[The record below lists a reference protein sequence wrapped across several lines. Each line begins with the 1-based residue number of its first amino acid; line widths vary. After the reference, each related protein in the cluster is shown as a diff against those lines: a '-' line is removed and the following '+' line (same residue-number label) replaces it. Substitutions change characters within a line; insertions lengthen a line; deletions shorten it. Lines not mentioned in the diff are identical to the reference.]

1 MLRRLIVSR
10 VSVRSVS
17 DSDDLQSRIEAQIAA
32 NRRSR
37 RHAHARRPA
46 TPAER
51 ARPSPGR
58 APQPASPLDETQI
71 IEAIPPDEKGEISPL
86 PRRRP
91 RRQFAFPIRL
101 FVLLAVTAL
110 LAVGLRAFVVEPF
123 WIPSESMEPTL
134 HGCAGCDNDRLLVD
148 RLSYHLHAVHRGD
161 IVVFHRP
168 PGVDATEK
176 VLIKRVIGLPGETV
190 SGHDAKV
197 WIGSRSL
204 EESYVNRACHGTAD
218 FSPVTV
224 PSGRYFVMGDNRC
237 DSTDSR
243 VFGAIPGSSIIGR
256 AFLIIWPLSRIQWL

>member
-1 MLRRLIVSR
+1 MVSR
-10 VSVRSVS
+10 VSVRSVN

-32 NRRSR
+32 NRHSR
-37 RHAHARRPA
+37 RHAHVRRSE
-46 TPAER
+46 TPTQA
-51 ARPSPGR
+51 ALPTSSPKPG
-58 APQPASPLDETQI
+58 PASPLDETQI
-71 IEAIPPDEKGEISPL
+71 IEAIPPDERGEIPRPS
-86 PRRRP
+86 RRRQ
-91 RRQFAFPIRL
+91 RRHFAFPIRL
-101 FVLLAVTAL
+101 LVLVAVTAL

-134 HGCAGCDNDRLLVD
+134 HGCSGCDNDRLLVD

-161 IVVFHRP
+161 VVVFHRP
-168 PGVDATEK
+168 PGLDAAEK

-190 SGHDAKV
+190 SGHDGKV
-197 WIGSRSL
+197 WIGSRPL
-204 EESYVNRACHGTAD
+204 QESYVNRACHGTAD

>member
-1 MLRRLIVSR
+1 MASR
-10 VSVRSVS
+10 VSVRSVNE
-17 DSDDLQSRIEAQIAA
+17 SDDLQSRIEAQIAA
-32 NRRSR
+32 NRHSG

-46 TPAER
+46 APREDPLPAS
-51 ARPSPGR
+51 SPAGE
-58 APQPASPLDETQI
+58 PASPLDETQI
-71 IEAIPPDEKGEISPL
+71 IEAIPPDERGEIPR
-86 PRRRP
+86 PRRRRP
-91 RRQFAFPIRL
+91 QRHFAFPIRL
-101 FVLLAVTAL
+101 
-110 LAVGLRAFVVEPF
+110 EPF

-161 IVVFHRP
+161 VVVFHRP
-168 PGVDATEK
+168 PGLDAAEK

-190 SGHDAKV
+190 SGHDGKV

-237 DSTDSR
+237 DSADSR